1 MKANVQYADA
11 PQASLG
17 CHIND
22 ASDEVTQQM
31 YKHIT
36 SNATKSKTKKNL
48 NRKYILRHCYKHKTD
63 TSITM
68 TIVNVYIIEVVVET
82 TELLIRAM
90 CIVHFVIVFIV
101 DVVIK
106 VL

>member
-1 MKANVQYADA
+1 
-11 PQASLG
+11 
-17 CHIND
+17 
-22 ASDEVTQQM
+22 
-31 YKHIT
+31 
-36 SNATKSKTKKNL
+36 
-48 NRKYILRHCYKHKTD
+48 
-63 TSITM
+63 M

-82 TELLIRAM
+82 PELLIRAM